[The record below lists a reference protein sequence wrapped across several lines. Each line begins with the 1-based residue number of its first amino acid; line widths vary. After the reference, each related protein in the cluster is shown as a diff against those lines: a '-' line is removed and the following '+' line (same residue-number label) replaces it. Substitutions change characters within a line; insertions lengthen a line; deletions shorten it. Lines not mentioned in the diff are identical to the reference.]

1 MTPGSFHESVHSTD
15 FTARLRN
22 KGVPVIDADHPK
34 SIQRTDLPDVLRTNV
49 MVFSKAAAKVFGLR
63 GCGRVSIYLPLS

>member
-1 MTPGSFHESVHSTD
+1 M
-15 FTARLRN
+15 
-22 KGVPVIDADHPK
+22 IDAEVEIERDNC
-34 SIQRTDLPDVLRTNV
+34 LRTNV